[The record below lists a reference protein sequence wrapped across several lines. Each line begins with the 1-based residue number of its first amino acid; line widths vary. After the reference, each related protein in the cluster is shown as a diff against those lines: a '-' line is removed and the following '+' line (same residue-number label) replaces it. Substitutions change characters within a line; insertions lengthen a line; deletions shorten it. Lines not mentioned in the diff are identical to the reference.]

1 MKITAAAW
9 AAYRKKLSAVNRK
22 AADLMTQYVIANGIN
37 DTDKLIEY
45 AYALATKYGEAAAA
59 LACQM
64 YDQTAEAAKAGVL
77 RAEPASTATYAETAK
92 AINGT
97 LKKSSLPSSLGSST
111 GRLVK
116 QAASDTTLKNAR
128 RDNAEFA
135 WIPSGDGCPFCQVI
149 ASKGWKRATKETAA
163 GNHADH
169 IHPNCQ
175 CEFAIRFSKDDGV
188 AGYSPDKYK
197 KIYDDAEGRTSK
209 EKIRSMN
216 RDVYAK
222 NKDAINERKRAEYAR
237 RVDAQKAEENND
249 NEGDQE

>member
-37 DTDKLIEY
+37 DADKLIEY

-77 RAEPASTATYAETAK
+77 RAEPASTATYEETAK

-149 ASKGWKRATKETAA
+149 ASKGWRRATKETAA

-188 AGYSPDKYK
+188 FGYDPQVYK
-197 KIYDDAEGRTSK
+197 DNYDSAEGTTSK
-209 EKIRSMN
+209 EKLRSMAREN
-216 RDVYAK
+216 YAE
-222 NKDAINERKRAEYAR
+222 NKDAINARKREEYAQR
-237 RVDAQKAEENND
+237 MKIQNSED
-249 NEGDQE
+249 DQD

>member
-1 MKITAAAW
+1 MKITAKAW
-9 AAYRKKLSAVNRK
+9 AVYRKKLSAVNRK

-37 DTDKLIEY
+37 DADKLIEY

-77 RAEPASTATYAETAK
+77 RAEPASTATYEETAK

-135 WIPSGDGCPFCQVI
+135 WIPSGDGCPFCQII
-149 ASKGWKRATKETAA
+149 ASKGWRRATKETAA

-175 CEFAIRFSKDDGV
+175 CEFAIRFSSRDGISGYDPQVYKDN
-188 AGYSPDKYK
+188 
-197 KIYDDAEGRTSK
+197 YDSAEGTTSK
-209 EKIRSMN
+209 EKLRSMAREN
-216 RDVYAK
+216 YAE
-222 NKDAINERKRAEYAR
+222 NKDAINARKREEYAQR
-237 RVDAQKAEENND
+237 MKIQNSED
-249 NEGDQE
+249 DQD

>member
-1 MKITAAAW
+1 M
-9 AAYRKKLSAVNRK
+9 YRSRLTSVSRK
-22 AADLMTQYVIANGIN
+22 AADLMTQYVEINGIDN
-37 DTDKLIEY
+37 TDKLIEY

-64 YDQTAEAAKAGVL
+64 YDQTAEAAKAGVP
-77 RAEPASTATYAETAK
+77 RAEPANTATFEEAAE

-97 LKKSSLPSSLGSST
+97 LKQSILSGSIGNST

-128 RDNAEFA
+128 RDHAEFA
-135 WIPSGDGCPFCQVI
+135 WIPSGDGCAYCQII
-149 ASKGWKRATKETAA
+149 ASQGWKRATKETAA

-188 AGYSPDKYK
+188 SGYSPDKYK
-197 KIYDDAEGRTSK
+197 KIYDDAEGRTAK
-209 EKIRSMN
+209 EKIRSIN

-249 NEGDQE
+249 NESDQE

>member
-22 AADLMTQYVIANGIN
+22 AADLMTQYVEINGIDN
-37 DTDKLIEY
+37 TDKLIEY

-64 YDQTAEAAKAGVL
+64 YDQTAEAAKAGVP
-77 RAEPASTATYAETAK
+77 RAEPANTATFEEAAE

-135 WIPSGDGCPFCQVI
+135 WIPSGDGCPFCQII
-149 ASKGWKRATKETAA
+149 ASKGWRRASKETAA
-163 GNHADH
+163 GSHADH

-175 CEFAIRFSKDDGV
+175 CEFAIRFSSRDGISGYDPQVYKDN
-188 AGYSPDKYK
+188 
-197 KIYDDAEGRTSK
+197 YDSAEGTTSK
-209 EKIRSMN
+209 EKLRSMAREN
-216 RDVYAK
+216 YAE
-222 NKDAINERKRAEYAR
+222 NKDAINARKREEYAQR
-237 RVDAQKAEENND
+237 MKIQNSED
-249 NEGDQE
+249 DQD

>member
-1 MKITAAAW
+1 MKITAKAW

-37 DTDKLIEY
+37 DADKLIEY

-59 LACQM
+59 LACLM

-77 RAEPASTATYAETAK
+77 RAEPASTATYEETAK

-128 RDNAEFA
+128 RDNAEIA
-135 WIPSGDGCPFCQVI
+135 WIPSGDGCPFCQII
-149 ASKGWKRATKETAA
+149 ASQGWKRATKETAA

-222 NKDAINERKRAEYAR
+222 NKDAINERKREEYAR
-237 RVDAQKAEENND
+237 RVDAQKAEKNND

>member
-1 MKITAAAW
+1 
-9 AAYRKKLSAVNRK
+9 
-22 AADLMTQYVIANGIN
+22 MTQYVEINGIDN
-37 DTDKLIEY
+37 TDKLIEY

-64 YDQTAEAAKAGVL
+64 YDQTAEAAKAGVP
-77 RAEPASTATYAETAK
+77 RAEPANTATFEEAAK

-149 ASKGWKRATKETAA
+149 ASKGWRRASKETAA
-163 GNHADH
+163 GSHADH

-188 AGYSPDKYK
+188 SGYDPQVYK
-197 KIYDDAEGRTSK
+197 DNYDSAEGTTSK
-209 EKIRSMN
+209 EKLRSMAREN
-216 RDVYAK
+216 YAE
-222 NKDAINERKRAEYAR
+222 NKDAINARKREEYAQR
-237 RVDAQKAEENND
+237 MKIQNSED
-249 NEGDQE
+249 DQD

>member
-1 MKITAAAW
+1 M
-9 AAYRKKLSAVNRK
+9 NRK
-22 AADLMTQYVIANGIN
+22 AADLMTQYVEINGIDN
-37 DTDKLIEY
+37 TDKLIEY

-64 YDQTAEAAKAGVL
+64 YDQTAEAAKAGVP
-77 RAEPASTATYAETAK
+77 RAEPANTATFEEAAE

-135 WIPSGDGCPFCQVI
+135 WIPSGDGCPFCQII
-149 ASKGWKRATKETAA
+149 ASKGWRRASKETAA
-163 GNHADH
+163 GSHADH

-175 CEFAIRFSKDDGV
+175 CEFAIRFSSRDGISGYDPQVYKDN
-188 AGYSPDKYK
+188 
-197 KIYDDAEGRTSK
+197 YDSAEGTTSK
-209 EKIRSMN
+209 EKLRSMAREN
-216 RDVYAK
+216 YAE
-222 NKDAINERKRAEYAR
+222 NKDAINARKREEYAQR
-237 RVDAQKAEENND
+237 MKIQNSED
-249 NEGDQE
+249 DQD

>member
-37 DTDKLIEY
+37 DADKLIEY

-77 RAEPASTATYAETAK
+77 RAEPASTATYEETAK

-149 ASKGWKRATKETAA
+149 ASKGWRRATKETAA

-188 AGYSPDKYK
+188 FGYDPQVYK
-197 KIYDDAEGRTSK
+197 DNYDSAEGTTSK
-209 EKIRSMN
+209 EKLRSMAREN
-216 RDVYAK
+216 YAE
-222 NKDAINERKRAEYAR
+222 NKDAINARKREEYAQR
-237 RVDAQKAEENND
+237 MKIQNSED
-249 NEGDQE
+249 DQE

>member
-9 AAYRKKLSAVNRK
+9 AVYRKKLSAVNRK
-22 AADLMTQYVIANGIN
+22 AADLMTQYVEINGIDN
-37 DTDKLIEY
+37 TYKLIEY

-64 YDQTAEAAKAGVL
+64 YDQTAEAAKAGVP
-77 RAEPASTATYAETAK
+77 RAEPANTATFEEAAK

-135 WIPSGDGCPFCQVI
+135 WIPSGDGCPFCQII
-149 ASKGWKRATKETAA
+149 ASKGWRRASKETAA
-163 GNHADH
+163 GSHADH

-175 CEFAIRFSKDDGV
+175 CEFAIRFSSRDGISGYDPQVYKDN
-188 AGYSPDKYK
+188 
-197 KIYDDAEGRTSK
+197 YDSAEGTTSK
-209 EKIRSMN
+209 EKLRSMAREN
-216 RDVYAK
+216 YAE
-222 NKDAINERKRAEYAR
+222 NKDAINARKREEYAQR
-237 RVDAQKAEENND
+237 MKIQNSED
-249 NEGDQE
+249 DQD

>member
-1 MKITAAAW
+1 MKITAKAW
-9 AAYRKKLSAVNRK
+9 AVYRNRLASVNRK
-22 AADLMTQYVIANGIN
+22 AADLMTQYVEINGIDN
-37 DTDKLIEY
+37 TDKLIEY

-77 RAEPASTATYAETAK
+77 RAEPASTATYEETAK

-135 WIPSGDGCPFCQVI
+135 WIPSGDGCPFCQII
-149 ASKGWKRATKETAA
+149 ASKGWRRASKETAA
-163 GNHADH
+163 GSHADH

-175 CEFAIRFSKDDGV
+175 CEFAIRFSSRDGISGYDPQVYKDN
-188 AGYSPDKYK
+188 
-197 KIYDDAEGRTSK
+197 YDSAEGTTSK
-209 EKIRSMN
+209 EKLRSMAREN
-216 RDVYAK
+216 YAE
-222 NKDAINERKRAEYAR
+222 NKDAINARKREEYAQR
-237 RVDAQKAEENND
+237 MKIQNSED
-249 NEGDQE
+249 DQD

>member
-1 MKITAAAW
+1 
-9 AAYRKKLSAVNRK
+9 
-22 AADLMTQYVIANGIN
+22 MTKYVEINGIN

-64 YDQTAEAAKAGVL
+64 YDQTAEAAKAGVP
-77 RAEPASTATYAETAK
+77 RAEPANTATYEETAA

-97 LKKSSLPSSLGSST
+97 LKQSIFSGSIGSST

-116 QAASDTTLKNAR
+116 QAASDTTLKNAG
-128 RDNAEFA
+128 RDHAEFA
-135 WIPSGDGCPFCQVI
+135 WIPSGDGCAYCQII
-149 ASKGWKRATKETAA
+149 ASQGWKRATKETAA

-188 AGYSPDKYK
+188 SGYSPDKYK

-209 EKIRSMN
+209 EKIRSIN

-222 NKDAINERKRAEYAR
+222 NKDSINERKRAEYAR